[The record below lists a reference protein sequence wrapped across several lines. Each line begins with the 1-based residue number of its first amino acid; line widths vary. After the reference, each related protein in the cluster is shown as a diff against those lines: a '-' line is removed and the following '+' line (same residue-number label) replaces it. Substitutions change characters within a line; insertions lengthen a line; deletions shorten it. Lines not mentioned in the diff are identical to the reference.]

1 MATDISYASTN
12 FVEKVQATAGAASS
26 STVTLDLDSNQH
38 DEKVLGAKTNMLAC
52 PICYNTLIQEGV
64 PGLTVESKPRPSF
77 ECSTCKK
84 SYYSN
89 EIYLDLTVVSGA
101 KEYIESS
108 PASTTIFR
116 YGNSSLRI
124 FMIPS
129 CFMKNI
135 SSKFGRM
142 ISWSLR
148 SKFEQ
153 AEILIYLTFLVSFL
167 LDE

>member
-116 YGNSSLRI
+116 T
-124 FMIPS
+124 P
-129 CFMKNI
+129 
-135 SSKFGRM
+135 
-142 ISWSLR
+142 
-148 SKFEQ
+148 
-153 AEILIYLTFLVSFL
+153 LVSYLYERGWRQSFSIWGGFPGP
-167 LDE
+167 DKEFEP